1 MTSDVYNLN
10 TLEERKQQRLTENRK
25 LKVFE
30 HNFLKKGNRSL

>member
-1 MTSDVYNLN
+1 MTNYVYNLN
-10 TLEERKQQRLTENRK
+10 TLEERKQQGLIENRK